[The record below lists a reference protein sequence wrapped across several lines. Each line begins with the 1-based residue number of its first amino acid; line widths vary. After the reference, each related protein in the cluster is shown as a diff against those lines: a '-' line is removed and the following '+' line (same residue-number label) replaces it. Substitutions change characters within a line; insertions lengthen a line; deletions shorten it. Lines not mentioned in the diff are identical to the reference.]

1 MIADSLKGSGVGE
14 VLQANRVP
22 LTLIGIGIA
31 WLVAANTGLAERV
44 ANDERVQSA
53 RRRIGELAGD
63 IGIGG
68 GSSGESSGQI
78 LGPDGEPLHRTDSER
93 DDGWVHQ
100 AAGAARGALSSVRD
114 AGSAVL
120 DQASAASDL
129 ASRASTQVTEKLSTD
144 PWLIGVAGLAAGA
157 VLAAMLPPTRIEQDY
172 LGEVRDELLNKAHE
186 LGHEAAERVREL
198 ADTATRPAQ
207 R

>member
-68 GSSGESSGQI
+68 GSSGEASGQI
-78 LGPDGEPLHRTDSER
+78 LGPDGEPLHRTDFGAGQRLGSSGRGCGARGHQLGARCRQRGARSGERRERSGQPGQYSGDRKAIERSLADRCGGIGSGCAVRSDAAAHRELSRSISER
-93 DDGWVHQ
+93 RETNCGEGER
-100 AAGAARGALSSVRD
+100 ARPRGCRAGPR
-114 AGSAVL
+114 AGRS
-120 DQASAASDL
+120 
-129 ASRASTQVTEKLSTD
+129 
-144 PWLIGVAGLAAGA
+144 
-157 VLAAMLPPTRIEQDY
+157 
-172 LGEVRDELLNKAHE
+172 
-186 LGHEAAERVREL
+186 
-198 ADTATRPAQ
+198 ATRPAQ